1 MQCLRDIGRP
11 RAVVAALL
19 LNFLAGCGSP
29 SGPSASPT
37 PTPTATPPLTP
48 SSVSGRYT
56 LQITPAAGCRM
67 SRSPLSFP
75 MVAAPAG
82 TAPHPGNQIVV
93 EGDPGEL
100 ELELLFD
107 GATLRGGFGTTGDG
121 VLANEAMRLWMH
133 AVGSGTL
140 MRASDG
146 RAEIASGT
154 LMGYLALGR
163 PNNDE
168 GELGTCSATDHT
180 FSLRIR

>member
-1 MQCLRDIGRP
+1 VFAGHRPTSSRRGRAPPELSRGLRKPERSQRLPHSHPDRHAAADAQLGERTLHPADHARGRLP
-11 RAVVAALL
+11 HEPVAAVV
-19 LNFLAGCGSP
+19 
-29 SGPSASPT
+29 
-37 PTPTATPPLTP
+37 
-48 SSVSGRYT
+48 
-56 LQITPAAGCRM
+56 
-67 SRSPLSFP
+67 
-75 MVAAPAG
+75 
-82 TAPHPGNQIVV
+82 
-93 EGDPGEL
+93 PGEL